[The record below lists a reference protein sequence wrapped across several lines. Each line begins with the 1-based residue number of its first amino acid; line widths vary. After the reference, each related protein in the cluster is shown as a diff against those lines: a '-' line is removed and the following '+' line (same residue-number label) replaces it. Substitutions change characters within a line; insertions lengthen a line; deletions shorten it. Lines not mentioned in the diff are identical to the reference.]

1 MATWKISSDVEK
13 KILDVAQDLDNDK
26 RVLFILKNL
35 GPQRFIDLERKCNI
49 SRSTVSKYIKLHVG
63 QKFIE
68 KRVYKDKNVSETRYF
83 ITNRGE
89 ENLNEDMGDEG
100 ELFFINEL
108 KENLLRL
115 TDLVDFYK
123 DISVDET
130 IVFQIVRIVL
140 KIGEK
145 FFLLDQNRELYL
157 ALFYIINYNSILT
170 PDYKLNIDQFCEV
183 YDVKNLYINYY
194 VDKIMSSNLGFYMF
208 VRGKDTFFFHGEDL
222 LGTTTLRLVKDHLIE
237 EMIHIN
243 LIGERKFYDLDE
255 ESEKLAEKLKKMG
268 LIWDAVKEQ
277 FEILIKKLII
287 KMAIEM
293 GISKTFLTD
302 LVVQSEK
309 LLESIEE
316 QKTLLNIIEGSER
329 FEDLNIVTIRDK
341 EKEGDEEER
350 KHLEEIL
357 AQLKGKGF
365 CPVCGKIVLEND
377 FSNRCSKCG
386 ENFDP
391 KDLLDR
397 MGAANEASKRYKEES
412 LLEEELI
419 KCPNPECD
427 ANVLSKW
434 KNCPVCS
441 TIIERSDK

>member
-1 MATWKISSDVEK
+1 MATWNISSDVKK
-13 KILDVAQDLDNDK
+13 KILDLTKGLDNDK

-35 GPQRFIDLERKCNI
+35 GPQRFVELENYCDI
-49 SRSTVSKYIKLHVG
+49 SRSTVSKYVKLHVE
-63 QKFIE
+63 QKNVE
-68 KRVYKDKNVSETRYF
+68 KRIYTDKNVSETRYF
-83 ITNRGE
+83 ITKRGE
-89 ENLNEDMGDEG
+89 TELNEDMGDEG
-100 ELFFINEL
+100 ELFYINEL
-108 KENLLRL
+108 NENLVRL
-115 TDLVDFYK
+115 SDLVDFYRV
-123 DISVDET
+123 INLDET
-130 IVFQIVRIVL
+130 IIFQIVRIVL

-157 ALFYIINYNSILT
+157 TLFYIVNYNSILT
-170 PDYKLNIDQFCEV
+170 PDYKLNIDQFCEF

-243 LIGERKFYDLDE
+243 LIGEKKFYDLDE
-255 ESEKLAEKLKKMG
+255 ESKKLTEKLKEMR
-268 LIWDAVKEQ
+268 LIWDAIKEQ

-293 GISKTFLTD
+293 GVSKTFLTD

-309 LLESIEE
+309 LLESREE

-329 FEDLNIVTIRDK
+329 FEDLNIVTISDK
-341 EKEGDEEER
+341 EEEEDEEEK

-386 ENFDP
+386 NEFDP
-391 KDLLDR
+391 KDLLNRID
-397 MGAANEASKRYKEES
+397 AANEASKRFKEES
-412 LLEEELI
+412 MLEEKLI
-419 KCPNPECD
+419 KCPNPDCELPVLPSWDICPHCD
-427 ANVLSKW
+427 RKL
-434 KNCPVCS
+434 
-441 TIIERSDK
+441 